1 MGNIKLKCDLDWT
14 VDHLVSHQDT
24 CTSNSNKKQEPNSQT
39 VNNGIRSAVIVQH
52 PRMKKVM
59 TFSEIQPMGCLKQTQ
74 PKHSQYSSLLFQFFF
89 LGGESLFHKDN
100 LNELNI
106 SFPFQ
111 LSGFFHFLNC
121 TYQVSVLFLNND
133 LASVEYM
140 NVIIVLNFSS

>member
-1 MGNIKLKCDLDWT
+1 MTLTGLWIIWWVIRTCALPIQTKSGNQILRQWIMESDRLWSFNIQEWKKWWLFLKYNQWGVWNRPNQSIPST
-14 VDHLVSHQDT
+14 VFYFF
-24 CTSNSNKKQEPNSQT
+24 N
-39 VNNGIRSAVIVQH
+39 
-52 PRMKKVM
+52 
-59 TFSEIQPMGCLKQTQ
+59 
-74 PKHSQYSSLLFQFFF
+74 FFF

-100 LNELNI
+100 LNILNI

-140 NVIIVLNFSS
+140 NVIIVLNFSSWL